1 MPYYTYNEKI
11 INQNIVDIFTEG
23 LIETFIEDTKQYN
36 YYSIEGL
43 DDYIKDE
50 VIENIFNRETCNILN
65 YWNKKYILD
74 CETLIE
80 LLKIIKEDLEDSGLE
95 DLFCDMFNRNENSE
109 TKIINMYSYVWI
121 KEHWCWIGN
130 DFYEEEYDCDKMD
143 RLFNLF
149 RNIGKYNLNTKK
161 HSGLINLYTKLDI
174 KNKQKKTISKILNN
188 KFDMDIL
195 QNILDCY

>member
-1 MPYYTYNEKI
+1 
-11 INQNIVDIFTEG
+11 
-23 LIETFIEDTKQYN
+23 
-36 YYSIEGL
+36 L

-121 KEHWCWIGN
+121 KEHWSWIET
-130 DFYEEEYDCDKMD
+130 DFCEEEYDCDKID

-161 HSGLINLYTKLDI
+161 HSGLINLYTKLDK
-174 KNKQKKTISKILNN
+174 KNKQKKTIIRILND
-188 KFDMDIL
+188 KFDTDIL
-195 QNILDCY
+195 QNIICAY